1 LNPLKDL
8 KLWPHHRNEIYEQ
21 YDKIFNCKGHGWGN
35 LQSMHINLPFANDDE
50 FFKLHEAIRI
60 LMPLIPALSA
70 SSPIYEGNIGPFKD
84 NRLNFYELNQQKIPA
99 ITGKVIPESVK
110 NKKEY
115 EEKILEQTYK
125 AIAPFDTDN
134 ILQEE
139 WLNSR
144 GAITR
149 FDRNAIVA
157 DIAIAELIIE
167 SLKWLIKR
175 FDIIPYF
182 SETELYPIYRTALEE
197 GSNGSI
203 ENTSYVKLFGF
214 VPDQEISIRNVWKSI
229 LAEVR
234 LSPESEAAIL
244 NILTNGNLSERI
256 VTNLNSEKPSIENII
271 KEYKILAD
279 CLKNNRLYTPRQ

>member
-1 LNPLKDL
+1 
-8 KLWPHHRNEIYEQ
+8 
-21 YDKIFNCKGHGWGN
+21 
-35 LQSMHINLPFANDDE
+35 
-50 FFKLHEAIRI
+50 
-60 LMPLIPALSA
+60 
-70 SSPIYEGNIGPFKD
+70 
-84 NRLNFYELNQQKIPA
+84 
-99 ITGKVIPESVK
+99 
-110 NKKEY
+110 
-115 EEKILEQTYK
+115 
-125 AIAPFDTDN
+125 
-134 ILQEE
+134 
-139 WLNSR
+139 
-144 GAITR
+144 
-149 FDRNAIVA
+149 
-157 DIAIAELIIE
+157 
-167 SLKWLIKR
+167 
-175 FDIIPYF
+175 
-182 SETELYPIYRTALEE
+182 LEE